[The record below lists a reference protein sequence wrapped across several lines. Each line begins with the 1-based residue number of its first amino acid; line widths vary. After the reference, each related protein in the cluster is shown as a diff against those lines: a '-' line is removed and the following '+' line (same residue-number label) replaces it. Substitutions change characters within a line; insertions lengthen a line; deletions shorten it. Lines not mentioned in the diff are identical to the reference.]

1 MGDGEWGVGN
11 GEWGV
16 GVGNF
21 RSAFRI
27 PSDGCFMEFN
37 RAFSLTIIS
46 LIAAANLLTASER
59 QLGAGVGVGATKK
72 ALSTQSQTAR
82 SQTPKPT
89 PPRMLKPAGQTP
101 KPAPTPVGKTEAKNP
116 PPASNVKSEPSAAQL
131 IEQGKALYRA
141 QRFKPA
147 LAKFEAALKLEP
159 ENDEAL
165 GLAAVTAF
173 RLDNQPQSRE
183 YFVRRADLT
192 GQKDSVK
199 AFSYYRVALTY
210 WREVH
215 DLVAKFGEIKEDKVV
230 FTIPEQ
236 NQTDVRSAIENG
248 LEYADK
254 AMTISN
260 NFAETYNVK
269 NLLHAEAAL
278 AATDDED
285 AHEHRKRSTESLRRA
300 MDLSKAP
307 AGSKGVDVADFSLPT
322 IRVSE
327 FSHTDEEEGKIEDPM
342 KKLITGGRPVKRTQA
357 IFPSAKPAKSGG
369 QNDPSAKGVTSGGGA
384 YSLGTGRGALTAAY
398 APGIVKVEVLIST
411 TGDVVFAHVVDGR
424 SDLNGAAILAA
435 RAWKFEPA
443 KFEGKQV
450 QVSGVITFDMK
461 PARAKPTPTPKP

>member
-1 MGDGEWGVGN
+1 MGNGDGE
-11 GEWGV
+11 
-16 GVGNF
+16 F
-21 RSAFRI
+21 SIRI
-27 PSDGCFMEFN
+27 PHDDCFMEFN
-37 RAFSLTIIS
+37 RAFSLTILS
-46 LIAAANLLTASER
+46 LIAAANLLTASGR
-59 QLGAGVGVGATKK
+59 QPGDGAGAGATKK
-72 ALSTQSQTAR
+72 ALSTQLRTAQSQTSAR
-82 SQTPKPT
+82 MS
-89 PPRMLKPAGQTP
+89 KPAGQTP
-101 KPAPTPVGKTEAKNP
+101 KPAPTPAGKTEAKNQ
-116 PPASNVKSEPSAAQL
+116 PAVGNIKSEPSAAQL

-165 GLAAVTAF
+165 GLAAVTSF

-183 YFVRRADLT
+183 YFVRRADLPS
-192 GQKDSVK
+192 QKDSVK

-230 FTIPEQ
+230 FTVPEQ
-236 NQTDVRSAIENG
+236 NQMEVRSAIENG

-254 AMTISN
+254 ALTISN

-278 AATDDED
+278 AATDDEE
-285 AHEHRKRSTESLRRA
+285 AHEHRERSTESLRRA
-300 MDLSKAP
+300 MGLSKAP

-327 FSHTDEEEGKIEDPM
+327 FAHTDEEENKIEDPM

-357 IFPSAKPAKSGG
+357 IFPSAKPAKSGS
-369 QNDPSAKGVTSGGGA
+369 QNDPSTKGVTSGGGA

-398 APGIVKVEVLIST
+398 TPGIVKVEVLIST

-461 PARAKPTPTPKP
+461 PAWAKPTPTPKP